1 MADERHGSWSMIRS
15 GDLDELY
22 CLESD
27 PYEHCN
33 LAHDTRYAAVRKE
46 LMSELYRWRQ
56 WS

>member
-1 MADERHGSWSMIRS
+1 MGN
-15 GDLDELY
+15 LDELY
-22 CLESD
+22 CLASD

-33 LAHDTRYAAVRKE
+33 LAHDTCHAGVRKE